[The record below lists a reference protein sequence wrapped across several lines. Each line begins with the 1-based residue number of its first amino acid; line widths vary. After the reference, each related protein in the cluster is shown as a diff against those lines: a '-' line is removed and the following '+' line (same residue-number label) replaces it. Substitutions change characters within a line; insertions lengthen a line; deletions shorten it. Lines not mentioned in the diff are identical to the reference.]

1 MHEFSDDDGAGTLD
15 DGMSGRSP
23 GWYPN
28 LTDEQ
33 DVRWWDGRFWTERVG
48 TVLSSDGAALHKS
61 GLFDYTTPADGSLE
75 FADKLKAIRTSIKAM
90 NRDGTAISM
99 RPSEEYAEWSG
110 RDSLPAQTV
119 KAFTELTLGAFN
131 SHAESAIKNLRYGNY
146 SGNGERLQ
154 KAANDANKAGWDL
167 GIGIGHEYHLLR
179 LEELSTAWFHL
190 CAKKRESDEARDRRA
205 ELREE
210 NKVQVEL
217 AAERTKLEKER
228 EHYQNAFAALEA
240 KGDDEGALRML
251 ELLEDIDRRI
261 ADVDYRAA
269 NIRAGY
275 VYVISNVGTL
285 GDNIVKIGM
294 TRRLEP
300 MDRVKELSNASVPF
314 RYDVHALFFST
325 DAVSVETMLHN
336 AFDDYRVNKINR
348 RREFFYVKPH
358 QVLEAL
364 QERKVE
370 LVEWTEVATA
380 AEYRLGLG
388 LDVSEDFDD

>member
-1 MHEFSDDDGAGTLD
+1 
-15 DGMSGRSP
+15 
-23 GWYPN
+23 
-28 LTDEQ
+28 
-33 DVRWWDGRFWTERVG
+33 
-48 TVLSSDGAALHKS
+48 
-61 GLFDYTTPADGSLE
+61 
-75 FADKLKAIRTSIKAM
+75 
-90 NRDGTAISM
+90 
-99 RPSEEYAEWSG
+99 
-110 RDSLPAQTV
+110 
-119 KAFTELTLGAFN
+119 
-131 SHAESAIKNLRYGNY
+131 
-146 SGNGERLQ
+146 
-154 KAANDANKAGWDL
+154 
-167 GIGIGHEYHLLR
+167 
-179 LEELSTAWFHL
+179 
-190 CAKKRESDEARDRRA
+190 
-205 ELREE
+205 
-210 NKVQVEL
+210 VQVEL

-364 QERKVE
+364 KERKVE